1 MFTQLNLFVLS
12 CNVKKFHCLTYAIH
26 SHNLN
31 NHLRSNPLLAIIYI
45 SLTLFLSSDELM
57 PKNLN
62 LKKCQK
68 DNDIRHYILKSMTKM
83 HFISYWPYIFFTQE
97 PELELPA
104 QAQVSLTSHNIN
116 FFLSVC
122 EFNVYSW
129 NYFFL
134 IIKKISHSYF
144 CLYRY

>member
-68 DNDIRHYILKSMTKM
+68 DNDIRYYILKSMTKM
-83 HFISYWPYIFFTQE
+83 HFISY
-97 PELELPA
+97 
-104 QAQVSLTSHNIN
+104 
-116 FFLSVC
+116 
-122 EFNVYSW
+122 
-129 NYFFL
+129 
-134 IIKKISHSYF
+134 
-144 CLYRY
+144 